1 MKVFFC
7 PTKKKG
13 NLPLT
18 RQLPVNTNRKQVN
31 EFEGITKG
39 VIEIEK
45 LFCLVMCK

>member
-1 MKVFFC
+1 MFFFSAQQ
-7 PTKKKG
+7 KKKR

>member
-7 PTKKKG
+7 PTKKKR

-18 RQLPVNTNRKQVN
+18 HQLPVNTNRKQVN